1 MPTALIVDDEDS
13 IRKNIERLLTLEG
26 FDVATA
32 PNGKHGLILARSM
45 IPDVLITDVNMPVM
59 DGFALVQEV
68 RNLPELANTVVIM
81 LTAVEDRANMR
92 KGMSSGADD
101 YITKPFRRE
110 ELLDAITAQFK
121 KKNALAKQTASAVA
135 AAVAVTED
143 RLGQMFR
150 DRYADK
156 YSDSGSNNGFGA
168 VSSFSGAEFATQQGE
183 CDTLD
188 EATVLFADIRGFTTI
203 AERLSGDE
211 LAGLLSMYFQRAC
224 QPVVSFGGKHMKLL
238 GDGLMAVF
246 EDQHTNNEW
255 GHAKRGLLAALALR
269 DVANEFK
276 QWVQERF
283 SDRGLA
289 EFSIGVGVHSGPV
302 TLSQLGTGSASEI
315 TPVGDTVNVA
325 ARLEA
330 ASKEL
335 TWTIV
340 ASSDTV
346 ALAGAGIDTG
356 RVQLVPIRGRA
367 SSVQACEIRALTD
380 KMDLDLHHDPRTDPG
395 HANASHSMGARQ
407 SAIRVAAEQ
416 NSQATARAAKEAIK
430 QSLWNLQSGSFHAG
444 IPLRFKGYKVERKLG
459 EGGMSDVYLAYSD
472 AQKAQVVLKVLKTA
486 DNSDSEMLR
495 RFIQEYA
502 VLGSIKHKHIA
513 RIFDQGFTDEYAYIA
528 MEYLSGG
535 EFKALI
541 PQRMA
546 HDKVI
551 MYLRQIV
558 SALVEIHRLGL
569 VYRDLKPDNLMFRSE
584 DELVLVDFGIVKSTR
599 TGQASLVRT
608 QHGQIVGTP
617 YYISP
622 EQASDRPITHRSDF
636 YSLGVLMFEML
647 TGDKP
652 YRAES
657 LDLLLARHLY
667 GAVPELAPEHA
678 KFQALLNRLMAKNP
692 ADRPESCIEIW
703 ETLNKLGLSAR

>member
-45 IPDVLITDVNMPVM
+45 IPDVLITDINMPVM
-59 DGFALVQEV
+59 DGFALVQSV
-68 RNLPELANTVVIM
+68 RNLPELANTVIIM

-110 ELLDAITAQFK
+110 ELLDAIAAQLK
-121 KKNALAKQTASAVA
+121 KKGVLAKQTASAVA

-150 DRYADK
+150 DRY
-156 YSDSGSNNGFGA
+156 SDTGTNNATGIA
-168 VSSFSGAEFATQQGE
+168 ARGAEIATQQGD
-183 CDTLD
+183 CDTID

-211 LAGLLSMYFQRAC
+211 LASLLSAYFQHAC
-224 QPVVSFGGKHMKLL
+224 QPVVSYGGKHLKLL

-246 EDQHTNNEW
+246 DDQNQNQNW

-269 DVANEFK
+269 DVAQEFK
-276 QWVQERF
+276 QWVQDRF
-283 SDRGLA
+283 ADRGLNA
-289 EFSIGVGVHSGPV
+289 FAIGVGVHSGPV
-302 TLSQLGTGSASEI
+302 TLSQLGSGTGVEI

-340 ASSDTV
+340 ASSDAV
-346 ALAGAGIDTG
+346 ALAGVGIETG
-356 RVQLVPIRGRA
+356 RVQLVPIRGRG
-367 SSVQACEIRALTD
+367 SSVQACEVKGLTQ
-380 KMDLDLHHDPRTDPG
+380 KMDLELHHDPRSDAAHVP
-395 HANASHSMGARQ
+395 ASTSMAARS
-407 SAIRVAAEQ
+407 SAIRVAAER

-472 AQKAQVVLKVLKTA
+472 AQKSQVVLKVLKTA
-486 DNSDSEMLR
+486 DSSDPEMLR

-502 VLGSIKHKHIA
+502 VLGSISHKHIA

-541 PQRMA
+541 PQRMTA
-546 HDKVI
+546 DKVVI
-551 MYLRQIV
+551 YMRQIV
-558 SALVEIHRLGL
+558 SALAEIHRLGL
-569 VYRDLKPDNLMFRSE
+569 VYRDLKPDNLMFRSA

-622 EQASDRPITHRSDF
+622 EQASDREITHRSDF

-667 GAVPELAPEHA
+667 GAVPELAPEYA

-692 ADRPESCIEIW
+692 ADRPDSCIEIW
-703 ETLNKLGLSAR
+703 ETLNKLSSTPR